1 MVRSTKKIIT
11 FFLAFL
17 ILVFSTVCV
26 NAYDIDDI
34 VNAAKSFTSSKE
46 GTCNSINAN
55 DNGALSIGKVQW
67 HGARALQ
74 LLKMIVEANPA
85 QAQSILTES
94 LYNEIVNS
102 SLASWNYRCLSYEES
117 KIVKELLSTQ
127 ESKDAQEQL
136 SFNDIKG
143 YVIRAQSMG
152 ITDAKAI
159 VYFADLENHLG
170 SGGVTRVGKDAVAK
184 AGSGDKV
191 TLQLLHDTAIE
202 DSTNNAYLNR
212 RKAAYDYCLTL
223 DFNNLEVEKEFIPGK
238 YKITASYL
246 ALREGPSISDTKIN
260 SIAEGAEVTVT
271 EIKNDWGKVTYRGET
286 GWISMLYAE
295 PVDVKKPTEDNTQV
309 PDVNEKTEHD
319 VNGNGKVD
327 AGDARLV
334 LRVSASLEEIT
345 EDQRKLADENA
356 DGKITAADAR
366 SILRISAKLDD

>member
-1 MVRSTKKIIT
+1 MVRSMKKIIT

-17 ILVFSTVCV
+17 ILISSTVCV

-34 VNAAKSFTSSKE
+34 VNAAKAFTSSKE
-46 GTCNSINAN
+46 GNYNSINAN
-55 DNGALSIGKVQW
+55 DNGAVSIGKVQW

-85 QAQSILTES
+85 NAQSILTEA
-94 LYNEIVNS
+94 LYNEIVNA
-102 SLASWNYRCLSYEES
+102 SLVSWNYRCFTNEEA
-117 KIVKELLSTQ
+117 KIVAELLATQ

-136 SFNDIKG
+136 SFNDIKS

-170 SGGVTRVGKDAVAK
+170 SGGVTSVGKEAVAK

-191 TLQLLHDTAIE
+191 TLKLLHETAI
-202 DSTNNAYLNR
+202 DGSSNSAYINR
-212 RKAAYDYCLTL
+212 RKAAYDYCVSL
-223 DFNNLEVEKEFIPGK
+223 DFENLEITEDFTPGK

-260 SIAEGAEVTVT
+260 SIAEGTEVTVT
-271 EIKNDWGKVTYRGET
+271 EIKNDWGKVTYRGES
-286 GWISMLYAE
+286 GWISMLYTE
-295 PVDVKKPTEDNTQV
+295 PIDIQMPNEDNTQA
-309 PDVNEKTEHD
+309 PDVNGKPDHD

-334 LRVSASLEEIT
+334 LRVSALLEEIT
-345 EDQRKLADENA
+345 EEQRKLADENE

-366 SILRISAKLDD
+366 SILRISAKLDN